1 MVARLQLALVIF
13 VVARLSKDLFVIF
26 LVNGKFDE
34 TGKSFFSYIQCYGTR
49 LIWNFDHGHVVEAC
63 KGSVLFELQD
73 G

>member
-1 MVARLQLALVIF
+1 M
-13 VVARLSKDLFVIF
+13 KDLFVIF
-26 LVNGKFDE
+26 LVNGEFDE
-34 TGKSFFSYIQCYGTR
+34 AGKSFFSYIQCYGTR